1 MFVNGF
7 FYASFSLIYDRF
19 NRCFGEN
26 TFNLPI
32 NDSFFRTFL
41 HIFKLVNGFSDKT
54 IQVRKWLFSPI
65 FRHFLCVFLNMYLL
79 DFAILRHSF
88 TVFCKNQTFVNGFF
102 SEKTPSFR
110 AFIFVLIFMVFV
122 NGLSVVRKWLVTFHL
137 LLMYSLFIRADR
149 GVFLMWHALNKPFLV
164 HFSLEKRVRKWLVGC
179 LSMAFFTP

>member
-1 MFVNGF
+1 MILFFVRF
-7 FYASFSLIYDRF
+7 FTYSSAQMAFWHF
-19 NRCFGEN
+19 
-26 TFNLPI
+26 
-32 NDSFFRTFL
+32 
-41 HIFKLVNGFSDKT
+41 VNGFSDKM

-122 NGLSVVRKWLVTFHL
+122 NGLSILRKWLFLSL
-137 LLMYSLFIRADR
+137 LF
-149 GVFLMWHALNKPFLV
+149 W
-164 HFSLEKRVRKWLVGC
+164 
-179 LSMAFFTP
+179 